1 MPRRRGLNVLAFR
14 PECSGLPKPGFKI
27 CGRARASPSAK
38 SVACRATDA
47 GQTDAALHLCGLLAH
62 RGGWARGTAARARL
76 RVKVDTRHMRAM
88 RRGASL
94 LRACT
99 VARWPECAA
108 ADICDPADSV
118 MSGSTTS
125 LLVRQRKRS
134 AARLLASCRTRRLRL
149 PLPQKP
155 DKRVTSTSGMGCSV
169 PADVPRATMA
179 VLTGS
184 LSACE
189 GADENSW
196 QSRPGHARASNEV
209 LLKSSRRSRP
219 SRNASLHRNGSM
231 QRSDHCRNFL
241 LLRSRPE
248 VP

>member
-1 MPRRRGLNVLAFR
+1 M
-14 PECSGLPKPGFKI
+14 
-27 CGRARASPSAK
+27 
-38 SVACRATDA
+38 
-47 GQTDAALHLCGLLAH
+47 
-62 RGGWARGTAARARL
+62 RGGAA
-76 RVKVDTRHMRAM
+76 TRCKLAP
-88 RRGASL
+88 
-94 LRACT
+94 RACT

-196 QSRPGHARASNEV
+196 QSRLHALCAIHTG
-209 LLKSSRRSRP
+209 SRRHGTSGRE
-219 SRNASLHRNGSM
+219 RNSKKFR
-231 QRSDHCRNFL
+231 QRSDLCIEPIILKYNGISLADEGSYSFCQSSCCRF
-241 LLRSRPE
+241 
-248 VP
+248 

>member
-1 MPRRRGLNVLAFR
+1 MRVTCAVGKSRSRRPKGTCGGCGDHVSRSRPR
-14 PECSGLPKPGFKI
+14 
-27 CGRARASPSAK
+27 
-38 SVACRATDA
+38 A
-47 GQTDAALHLCGLLAH
+47 GVWRTQRQRKTVRDAATQCKLA
-62 RGGWARGTAARARL
+62 RC
-76 RVKVDTRHMRAM
+76 
-88 RRGASL
+88 
-94 LRACT
+94 ACT
-99 VARWPECAA
+99 VAWWPECAA
-108 ADICDPADSV
+108 ADICDPAGSV
-118 MSGSTTS
+118 MSGSITS

-209 LLKSSRRSRP
+209 LLQRSRRSRP
-219 SRNASLHRNGSM
+219 SRNASLQRNGSM

>member
-1 MPRRRGLNVLAFR
+1 M
-14 PECSGLPKPGFKI
+14 
-27 CGRARASPSAK
+27 K

-47 GQTDAALHLCGLLAH
+47 GQPDAALHLCGLLAH

-94 LRACT
+94 RGGAATRCKLAPRACT

-179 VLTGS
+179 VLAVS